1 MKQASCNKIRPRLS
15 AYHDGALAPDRRAAI
30 ERHLAD
36 CDGCRGELEATARV
50 AGIVAGAAL
59 EARPGFEA
67 RLRAHLQTQGQQD
80 QRWAARARL
89 ARRLSLLSA
98 AFLVVAVAGLGPAL
112 LRDWRQARLDA
123 SDAQVLQLALFGP
136 AESETN
142 GSSR

>member
-1 MKQASCNKIRPRLS
+1 MKRASCKEIRLRLS

-30 ERHLAD
+30 DSHLAD
-36 CDGCRGELEATARV
+36 CDGCRSELEATARL
-50 AGIVAGAAL
+50 AAIVAGAAL

-67 RLRAHLQTQGQQD
+67 RLRAQLETQGQEVEP
-80 QRWAARARL
+80 WAARARL
-89 ARRLSLLSA
+89 ARQLSLLSA
-98 AFLVVAVAGLGPAL
+98 AVLVAAVAGLGPAL

-136 AESETN
+136 TESETN